1 MWEEGQERASRKCQ
15 LTWVKEHWSGGG
27 SELVPASARVT
38 GRPPVPLSLR
48 PVCTAQPGGHGPT
61 VSKAPRLQQSPGTVP
76 FRQRTSAG
84 RALGNRGRC
93 GCGSL
98 GRLSSSGMKV
108 FGVIVVFASC
118 LMAPMHSSFWQ
129 FQRMVKHITGRSA
142 FFSYYGYGC
151 YCGLG
156 GKGTPVDNTDRCCLA
171 HDCCYERAKH
181 LGCQP
186 VLNGYQFR
194 VVNGT
199 VVCECALGPGVSC
212 LCGLRACE
220 CDTQSAYCFKENLP
234 TYEKN
239 FKQLSSR
246 PHCGKHKLQ
255 C

>member
-1 MWEEGQERASRKCQ
+1 
-15 LTWVKEHWSGGG
+15 
-27 SELVPASARVT
+27 
-38 GRPPVPLSLR
+38 
-48 PVCTAQPGGHGPT
+48 
-61 VSKAPRLQQSPGTVP
+61 
-76 FRQRTSAG
+76 
-84 RALGNRGRC
+84 
-93 GCGSL
+93 
-98 GRLSSSGMKV
+98 MKV

-199 VVCECALGPGVSC
+199 VVWTEEGGEQSSEERSRFSVGAKALPALWSHAPDQALCSCGPGSSAPRAASSATLLTFHRGDRSHIQGPREMEEGECALGPGVSC